1 MLFLAMGVWFL
12 PVASFAAGSGGLGKD
27 RPVKELMPWY
37 HSTDEIHT
45 QMSDLCASCAAAG
58 ADAEMSLL
66 PSGGLDMVRIKATG
80 AEAGTKAVI
89 VFGEHARELISP
101 ESAVGLVRS
110 LCGTGPQADIGRR
123 TLSKGVEFVIVPN
136 ANPRGRKIVEEG
148 YYCKRTNENGVDL
161 NRNWGDDHRNG
172 ASQGDEANPG
182 PSGFSENETQALR
195 DLVDEEKP
203 DIYLSVHSGF
213 YVLGATPG
221 YKNGQ
226 PDDEAVV
233 AEVLKPISDK
243 YCGGH
248 CPYGG
253 LRDLLGYNVAGCDI
267 DYVHDHSGVPYAF
280 TWEIYNGI
288 SDDPVLLQ
296 RQSSRSRTDA
306 TRSLR
311 GRAKSTLTAGMG
323 NPEDDQ
329 EPQNCIQQFIPK
341 TEAKTKEVVNTWT
354 EAMLDLASSIVD
366 RKKRAAC
373 KEAQANGSPLASPQ
387 MADCLTMD
395 TASDGSTQQVP
406 TAPAVET
413 NASAVAPAPTGTSRL
428 VSPVADAAPESQWP
442 GWPAPTS
449 IGLAVRD
456 VEVVPAAAGEEA
468 PPVPAS
474 DVRASDIRSMEDLF
488 GRD

>member
-1 MLFLAMGVWFL
+1 
-12 PVASFAAGSGGLGKD
+12 
-27 RPVKELMPWY
+27 
-37 HSTDEIHT
+37 
-45 QMSDLCASCAAAG
+45 
-58 ADAEMSLL
+58 
-66 PSGGLDMVRIKATG
+66 
-80 AEAGTKAVI
+80 
-89 VFGEHARELISP
+89 
-101 ESAVGLVRS
+101 
-110 LCGTGPQADIGRR
+110 
-123 TLSKGVEFVIVPN
+123 VIVPN

-182 PSGFSENETQALR
+182 PEGFSENETRALR
-195 DLVDEEKP
+195 DLVDHEKP

-221 YKNGQ
+221 YKNGE
-226 PDDEAVV
+226 PGDEAVV

-288 SDDPVLLQ
+288 SDDAALLQ
-296 RQSSRSRTDA
+296 RFASRTHRDA

-311 GRAKSTLTAGMG
+311 GRANAELSAATG

-329 EPQNCIQQFIPK
+329 DPQNCIQQFLPK
-341 TEAKTKEVVNTWT
+341 TEAKTKEVVNIWT
-354 EAMLDLASSIVD
+354 EAFLDLASSIVD

-373 KEAQANGSPLASPQ
+373 KAAQANGSPLVDCLSVDMGANESSPQ
-387 MADCLTMD
+387 AVPT
-395 TASDGSTQQVP
+395 GSVP
-406 TAPAVET
+406 TAPAVEAGAQGST
-413 NASAVAPAPTGTSRL
+413 PVTQDS
-428 VSPVADAAPESQWP
+428 SPSFATEIADAAPESQWP

-449 IGLAVRD
+449 IGLAVRT
-456 VEVVPAAAGEEA
+456 VAVSAAEPEA
-468 PPVPAS
+468 PELYMGPPAQAP
-474 DVRASDIRSMEDLF
+474 DTRADLDSMEKLF
-488 GRD
+488 VDD